1 MHRILKKYI
10 AAFMSVVC
18 LTGALAGCGQSGLK
32 QKYTVEEASKTEV
45 MKVGE
50 ETVTLDEVFLYVIQ
64 CAYVYNLD
72 KNTAEESE
80 STYKSTILQQI
91 QSAKAKY
98 QVAQTADIELTD
110 EEKEEINT
118 TVDGYIEAFG
128 QEFLESYGISREA
141 VYQLFLEQEYI
152 TKLQEKSMK
161 DLSEDYLKEAKEDYG
176 DKTFI
181 EAYYVFFPKQKTD
194 DDGNAVDLPAEDIA
208 KAKQNAQDVR
218 ERALAGES
226 LEDIGK
232 DYGEDSGVLAE
243 TQRTFIGIYEEALNK
258 MLSGMKNG
266 DISEVYED
274 AAGYMVLEMKNN
286 NDTDYRDY
294 FIQAYAQQKAQEA
307 YSSMESVWV
316 KAMNVSDDDI
326 IGDTWEQLSIVE
338 IVDYIHKNGL
348 GYQASTEDKTS

>member
-1 MHRILKKYI
+1 
-10 AAFMSVVC
+10 
-18 LTGALAGCGQSGLK
+18 
-32 QKYTVEEASKTEV
+32 
-45 MKVGE
+45 
-50 ETVTLDEVFLYVIQ
+50 
-64 CAYVYNLD
+64 
-72 KNTAEESE
+72 
-80 STYKSTILQQI
+80 
-91 QSAKAKY
+91 
-98 QVAQTADIELTD
+98 
-110 EEKEEINT
+110 
-118 TVDGYIEAFG
+118 
-128 QEFLESYGISREA
+128 
-141 VYQLFLEQEYI
+141 
-152 TKLQEKSMK
+152 MK

-232 DYGEDSGVLAE
+232 DYGEDSGVMAE

-274 AAGYMVLEMKNN
+274 TAGYMVMEMRNN

-294 FIQAYAQQKAQEA
+294 FIQSYAQQKAQEA

-326 IGDTWEQLSIVE
+326 IGDTWEQLSIVD